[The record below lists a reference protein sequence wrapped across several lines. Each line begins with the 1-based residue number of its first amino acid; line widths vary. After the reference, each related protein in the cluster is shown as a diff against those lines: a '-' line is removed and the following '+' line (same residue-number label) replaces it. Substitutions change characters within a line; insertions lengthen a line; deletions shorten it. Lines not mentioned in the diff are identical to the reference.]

1 MSTRGLNWIMIGIFA
16 HRHLILYRS
25 YADLKAEAE
34 RTYLGILWWV
44 LEPVINMAVYYFVFS
59 TLLRRGEPDFAPF
72 LLIGLVAWRWFESTV
87 RRGCQIILASKGLIL
102 QTSLPKAIFPITGLL
117 VNTFK
122 FLIAFACLLIFLWF
136 YGFHPGLNDWAQL
149 PVVMLVQFLLLAAV
163 AMPLSAVVPF
173 VPDLFEFVLYG
184 MRLLFFMSGIFYD
197 IGRIAPDYAFLE
209 YLNPMAFI
217 ISCYRDVLMHGEPLR
232 YDYLAVWSILSIGAT
247 LFGLLLFRRLDPVY
261 AKRMVK

>member
-1 MSTRGLNWIMIGIFA
+1 MGIFA
-16 HRHLILYRS
+16 HRHLLLYRT

-59 TLLRRGEPDFAPF
+59 TLLDRGEPNFAPF

-87 RRGCQIILASKGLIL
+87 RRGCQIILASKALIL
-102 QTSLPKAIFPITGLL
+102 QTNLPKAIFPITGLL

-122 FLIAFACLLIFLWF
+122 FLIAFTLLLVFLWM
-136 YGFHPGLNDWAQL
+136 YGFRDVNDWVRL
-149 PVVMLVQFLLLAAV
+149 PIVIAVQFILLAAV
-163 AMPLSAVVPF
+163 ALPLSAVVPF
-173 VPDLFEFVLYG
+173 VPDLSELVVYFL
-184 MRLLFFMSGIFYD
+184 RLLFFMSGIFYD

-209 YLNPMAFI
+209 YLNPVAFLI
-217 ISCYRDVLMHGEPLR
+217 ACYRDILMHGDPLQ
-232 YDYLAVWSILSIGAT
+232 YNYLIGWT
-247 LFGLLLFRRLDPVY
+247 LISGVVVLAGLALFRKLDPIY